1 MYKTILFFLFA
12 STIFACGNQN
22 KTNAVSQS
30 IDSVAIKAGAK
41 EISEKINEN
50 PTNAALY
57 FERGSKYF
65 EKNILER
72 AELDFKDACTLD
84 SNNLDYLFMY
94 ARTNYLLNK
103 TILAATIYEKIILL
117 EPTFID
123 PKIKLADLYYITKEH
138 EKSILLANSIIALD
152 KTNAYAY
159 HIKAMNY
166 KDVGDTLK
174 AVANFQKAIEFD
186 NNDYDSHLLLS
197 KIYLAQKN
205 KLALEYI
212 NAALR
217 IKPNDI
223 DALFARAT
231 FWQNEKQYK
240 MALIDYGKVIEKNK
254 EYYQCYYNVGYINF
268 ETGYIKEAIYNFDKC
283 VRMMNDFLPAYYMR
297 GLCYEILKDKTN
309 AKLNYEFVLNKDPNY
324 LLAAQGLKRLK

>member
-1 MYKTILFFLFA
+1 
-12 STIFACGNQN
+12 
-22 KTNAVSQS
+22 
-30 IDSVAIKAGAK
+30 
-41 EISEKINEN
+41 
-50 PTNAALY
+50 
-57 FERGSKYF
+57 
-65 EKNILER
+65 
-72 AELDFKDACTLD
+72 
-84 SNNLDYLFMY
+84 
-94 ARTNYLLNK
+94 
-103 TILAATIYEKIILL
+103 
-117 EPTFID
+117 
-123 PKIKLADLYYITKEH
+123 
-138 EKSILLANSIIALD
+138 
-152 KTNAYAY
+152 
-159 HIKAMNY
+159 MNY

-174 AVANFQKAIEFD
+174 AVANFQKAIELD
-186 NNDYDSHLLLS
+186 NNDFDSHIILA

-217 IKPNDI
+217 VKPNDI

-254 EYYQCYYNVGYINF
+254 EYYLCYYNVGYINF

-309 AKLNYEFVLNKDPNY
+309 AKLNYEFVINKDPNY

>member
-1 MYKTILFFLFA
+1 MSPPETWGPAVWRLFHTL
-12 STIFACGNQN
+12 
-22 KTNAVSQS
+22 
-30 IDSVAIKAGAK
+30 
-41 EISEKINEN
+41 SEKINEN

-84 SNNLDYLFMY
+84 SNNVDYLFMY

-138 EKSILLANSIIALD
+138 EKSILIANSIIALD

-186 NNDYDSHLLLS
+186 NNDYDSHIILA

-205 KLALEYI
+205 KLALEFI

-309 AKLNYEFVLNKDPNY
+309 AKLNYEFVINKDPEY